1 MVSEELTE
9 LAKEAT
15 DSAADASGN
24 METVPYFLE
33 TENTGRA
40 IQQIEW
46 AIGNSKLAMRYMEQ
60 ALAKLKQQ

>member
-1 MVSEELTE
+1 MVNEELTE

-15 DSAADASGN
+15 GSVADASGN

-33 TENTGRA
+33 TENTDRA

-46 AIGNSKLAMRYMEQ
+46 AVGNSKLAIRYMEQ
-60 ALAKLKQQ
+60 TLVKLKQQ